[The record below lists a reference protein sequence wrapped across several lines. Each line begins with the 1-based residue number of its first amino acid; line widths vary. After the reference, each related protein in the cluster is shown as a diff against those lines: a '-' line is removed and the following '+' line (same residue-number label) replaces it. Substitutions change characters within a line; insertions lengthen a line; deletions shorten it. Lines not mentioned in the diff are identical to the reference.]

1 MGVRGETMGNRRTPP
16 LPEIAVIWGVIPG
29 PSLSPGKIAE
39 FFGSIWR
46 SSLEKAPLYP
56 HVAKI
61 TPKNSS
67 TSARL
72 PFWRE

>member
-29 PSLSPGKIAE
+29 TSLSPRKIAE

-46 SSLEKAPLYP
+46 SSLEKAPFIPMLL
-56 HVAKI
+56 K
-61 TPKNSS
+61 
-67 TSARL
+67 
-72 PFWRE
+72 